1 MYFRLAVSYNMCYS
15 NARCYTPCILLTRKL
30 TNMSSSSFS
39 SKFAKVG
46 VAAVLGLGLAIGGS
60 VTAQAATLSPASA
73 SALGTKFNLGA
84 GAVGSK
90 VVVPAKPV
98 TAVPVTP
105 VAPVATG
112 NIVVPGNTVI
122 QRSNQRFALASWSA
136 PVGNFTTTYTWT
148 VKNSRGA
155 VYASGVTTAT
165 SVKFSHS
172 SVEEGLTLTVTG
184 KTSTGK
190 TVSYGSSNVFNG

>member
-1 MYFRLAVSYNMCYS
+1 
-15 NARCYTPCILLTRKL
+15 
-30 TNMSSSSFS
+30 MSSSSIS

-46 VAAVLGLGLAIGGS
+46 VAAVLGLGLTIGGG

-73 SALGTKFNLGA
+73 SALGAKFNLGA

-136 PVGNFTTTYTWT
+136 PAGNLATTYTWT
-148 VKNSRGA
+148 VKNSRGV

-172 SVEEGLTLTVTG
+172 SVAEGLTLTVTG